1 MEKKLL
7 LKIKSKS
14 VYTQVRSNSSTQ
26 TQIIQEN
33 PTIGQTGYMYTL
45 PNQAIGKPI
54 TLKLELILFRL
65 RTGHKKLNAHLFI

>member
-45 PNQAIGKPI
+45 PNQAIGKPV
-54 TLKLELILFRL
+54 KLDLVPTYPERFHSLI
-65 RTGHKKLNAHLFI
+65 KQQKYQ